1 MRMKT
6 LIISKNAKGAIAAAL
21 VYGLS
26 SLGIAQTVPV
36 QNQDVSQE
44 QTPEKESQ
52 RNTEQDSLSKDSQI
66 LNVLVNLNNSEIL
79 TGRLAKQKAKN
90 DEVRA
95 FADEMVD
102 QHSQANQAIEKLKK
116 VLRINTESTD
126 FSEHFKKAA
135 AEQMAKLKMVRIQLF
150 DSHYIEAQVV
160 TLKQAMKM
168 IDENL
173 IPKAKNPKL
182 ILLLNQAKEIMHK
195 QADEA
200 TKLQQNIQSQ
210 TIEKQ

>member
-1 MRMKT
+1 MKT

-26 SLGIAQTVPV
+26 SLGFAQTVPV
-36 QNQDVSQE
+36 QIQDVSQE
-44 QTPEKESQ
+44 QTPEMKAQ
-52 RNTEQDSLSKDSQI
+52 RNTEQDSVSKDSQI

-79 TGRLAKQKAKN
+79 TGRLAKQKTKN

-135 AEQMAKLKMVRIQLF
+135 AEQMAKLKKVRIQLF

>member
-1 MRMKT
+1 MKT